1 MDDVRDGAEKNV
13 EPVIESASATTSPDN
28 ANSGNGAYIV
38 FALVAV
44 LLLVLV
50 SGLSSCAS
58 ALTDVTWRNSGS
70 YGWGGGYHHYLDD
83 DYYIDWVDDLGD
95 NHYDDWLDVL
105 DDLGS
110 YGHDTHYF
118 SSWRAQ
124 R

>member
-1 MDDVRDGAEKNV
+1 MEDMRDAAEKNV

-28 ANSGNGAYIV
+28 ANSGNGAYVV
-38 FALVAV
+38 FAVVAV

-58 ALTDVTWRNSGS
+58 ALSDVAWRNAEAHS
-70 YGWGGGYHHYLDD
+70 WGGNGYYYLDD
-83 DYYIDWVDDLGD
+83 YHDEFNEDWLEILDELGD
-95 NHYDDWLDVL
+95 
-105 DDLGS
+105 

-118 SSWRAQ
+118 SSWRAP

>member
-1 MDDVRDGAEKNV
+1 MEDMRDAGEKNV

-28 ANSGNGAYIV
+28 ANSGNGAYVV
-38 FALVAV
+38 FAVVAV

-58 ALTDVTWRNSGS
+58 ALSDVAWRNAEAHS
-70 YGWGGGYHHYLDD
+70 WGGNGYYYLDD
-83 DYYIDWVDDLGD
+83 DYY
-95 NHYDDWLDVL
+95 YDDWIEILDE
-105 DDLGS
+105 LGG

-118 SSWRAQ
+118 SSWRAA